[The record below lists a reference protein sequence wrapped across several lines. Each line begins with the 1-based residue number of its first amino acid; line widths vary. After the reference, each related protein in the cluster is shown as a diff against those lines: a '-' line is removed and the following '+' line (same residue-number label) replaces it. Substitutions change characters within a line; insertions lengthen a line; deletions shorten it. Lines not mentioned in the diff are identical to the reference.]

1 MWGGVL
7 VGASFLLFIFFNFMS
22 NMTAFWWIMQQ
33 NICLVLT
40 LETFQWDSE
49 GSHIVMLP
57 MSTHNKCL
65 LCVSLPL
72 VAIGWS
78 VVCDCGIF
86 WAYFLSQDSNMVTT
100 VSTLKLVQL
109 IFPTKLIVKFEQA
122 PLPIWQGYV
131 TLEWQLVKTLI
142 RPDLHEQFDLG
153 WHYISWTFRINMV
166 TPVLFQTPVEV
177 FF

>member
-22 NMTAFWWIMQQ
+22 NMTAFWWILQQ

-72 VAIGWS
+72 GAIGWS

-86 WAYFLSQDSNMVTT
+86 WAYFFVTRLKYGDYRIYPKISSAHLPHQT
-100 VSTLKLVQL
+100 HRKIWTGTFTNLTRLCNIGMTTSENPDQTRPSWAVWSGLTLHKLN
-109 IFPTKLIVKFEQA
+109 I
-122 PLPIWQGYV
+122 
-131 TLEWQLVKTLI
+131 
-142 RPDLHEQFDLG
+142 
-153 WHYISWTFRINMV
+153 
-166 TPVLFQTPVEV
+166 
-177 FF
+177 